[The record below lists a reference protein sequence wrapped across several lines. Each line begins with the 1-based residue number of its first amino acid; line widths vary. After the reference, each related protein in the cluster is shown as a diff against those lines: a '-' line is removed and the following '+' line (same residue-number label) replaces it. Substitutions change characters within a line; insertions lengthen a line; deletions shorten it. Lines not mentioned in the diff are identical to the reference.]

1 MWYIFSLIFKQNC
14 PGSYRFSFGFKLLR
28 RNHSDDTSGQ
38 KNRGFKQTSTC
49 NFKTPLQ
56 KRILIASRG
65 RISKLTY
72 LEFRSS
78 FLNLPRAWY
87 SQPVY
92 EEAKIIGKRSIIL
105 STTRQKRQIK
115 FISVRG
121 KDILSWL
128 SMNTKILLCKHAT
141 DRMFVI
147 VTAINGLMLPNEFK
161 LSSTQELK

>member
-1 MWYIFSLIFKQNC
+1 MKKIKLCDIFLALFLNKIALEVIDFHSALNF
-14 PGSYRFSFGFKLLR
+14 LR
-28 RNHSDDTSGQ
+28 RNHSDNTSG
-38 KNRGFKQTSTC
+38 KKHRGFKQTSTC

-105 STTRQKRQIK
+105 STTRQKIYLSAWERYPLMTLYEY
-115 FISVRG
+115 
-121 KDILSWL
+121 KDIAL
-128 SMNTKILLCKHAT
+128 
-141 DRMFVI
+141 
-147 VTAINGLMLPNEFK
+147 
-161 LSSTQELK
+161 